1 MTFFARCLEGF
12 LRHQHL
18 GKRLRRGGPVR
29 EPGVRVSVRL
39 TVRSVWSLSV
49 CWKALWLCWC
59 TPNDGL
65 VLTLFPYAMRRNM
78 KHATT
83 LKSPKT
89 TSNRRV
95 DPDNPPWSEEMLG
108 PPVFKRGRGPQ
119 KAPTKVLTTVRL
131 DADVLAFFKAQGSG
145 YQTRINDG
153 LRKIAARGPTPRST
167 RARAKAAGAG

>member
-1 MTFFARCLEGF
+1 
-12 LRHQHL
+12 
-18 GKRLRRGGPVR
+18 
-29 EPGVRVSVRL
+29 
-39 TVRSVWSLSV
+39 
-49 CWKALWLCWC
+49 
-59 TPNDGL
+59 
-65 VLTLFPYAMRRNM
+65 M

-108 PPVFKRGRGPQ
+108 PPVLKRGRGPQ

-145 YQTRINDG
+145 YQTRINEE
-153 LRKIAARGPTPRST
+153 LRKVVAKGLTTRST
-167 RARAKAAGAG
+167 RTRARPARTG